1 MKMYTMLTILLVCLL
16 FASTA
21 SAIMAEPMEAIKG
34 PINDVI
40 TILNDPVYKEP
51 DLVEAQRDK
60 IWETVR
66 TIFDFEE
73 MSKRTL
79 ARNWRSFSPAEKT
92 EFTRVFSRF
101 LGNTYMDK
109 IQGEFHNEKIVFVSQ
124 EIAKEKYAL
133 VKTQIVRET
142 LEIPVDYKLIKSNDQ
157 WKVYDVS
164 VEGVSLVKNYRSQ
177 FEKILQKEKP
187 AQLIEKLSEKLKNQD

>member
-1 MKMYTMLTILLVCLL
+1 MYTMLTILLVCLL